1 MERKTI
7 SSPNHLLSCLP
18 IDLHDRII
26 AQATKTDMEFGQV
39 LNYAGQRVSAVYF
52 PLSGFISQI
61 AGQSHQK
68 PLEVG
73 MIGRE
78 GMVGA
83 PLILGIDS
91 APFNSVVQGNG
102 VALKVNADDFVLILA
117 QHPVLATLLSHYV
130 FVQLVQLTQS
140 NLCQCFHPIA
150 ARLAKWLLMSHDRAS
165 QADFHLTHHFIAD
178 MIGVRR
184 STITIAAGALQKA
197 GIIHYSRGTIGVL
210 DRQGL
215 EASACECYQA
225 DLSSY
230 QQYLHGQLH

>member
-1 MERKTI
+1 MKNKVMLSANR
-7 SSPNHLLSCLP
+7 LLNCLP
-18 IDLHDRII
+18 PHLYNSIVEH
-26 AQATKTDMEFGQV
+26 ATETHMEFGQV
-39 LNYAGQRVSAVYF
+39 RNYAGQTVSAVYF

-61 AGQSHQK
+61 AGQNHQK
-68 PLEVG
+68 NLEVG

-78 GMVGA
+78 GMLGA
-83 PLILGIDS
+83 PLILGVDN

-102 VALKVNADDFVLILA
+102 VALKISADDFVLILA
-117 QHPVLATLLSHYV
+117 QHPVLAKLLSHYV
-130 FVQLVQLTQS
+130 FVQLVQLTQA

-150 ARLAKWLLMSHDRAS
+150 ARLAKWLLMSHDRAN

-184 STITIAAGALQKA
+184 SAITIAAGDLQKA

-230 QQYLHGQLH
+230 QQYLHGQFH